1 MWVNTNAFDESE
13 PFFFLLASF
22 STKIFEVFKGLSFFF
37 LAGGGCAIVARP
49 AATTDAVAGAVRFFF
64 PFCHHHQLFHT
75 VLAVAV
81 AAIVVAFLF
90 LFLFSFWEGVRCR
103 RFFFCRSLF
112 GLSVAFCAFDG
123 NAKKGKKKRHG
134 KGEASR
140 SDREPRKPVLLLLL
154 LFLFFLVSSSPFGFF
169 FSLVVARVRPRKRE
183 GGALNEKGGE

>member
-1 MWVNTNAFDESE
+1 MRSTNRNRFFSFWHRFQQRFSRFLKVYLFFGRRRLCHCGTAGGHHRRGGRCRSLFFSLL
-13 PFFFLLASF
+13 PPPPALPHSSCCCRRRHCCRLLVFVSFFLL
-22 STKIFEVFKGLSFFF
+22 
-37 LAGGGCAIVARP
+37 GGGTLSP
-49 AATTDAVAGAVRFFF
+49 
-64 PFCHHHQLFHT
+64 
-75 VLAVAV
+75 
-81 AAIVVAFLF
+81 
-90 LFLFSFWEGVRCR
+90 
-103 RFFFCRSLF
+103 FFFCRSLF

>member
-22 STKIFEVFKGLSFFF
+22 STKIFEVFKGLSFFW
-37 LAGGGCAIVARP
+37 P
-49 AATTDAVAGAVRFFF
+49 AAVVPLWHGRRPPPTRWPVPFAFFF
-64 PFCHHHQLFHT
+64 PFATTTSSSTQFLLLPSPPLLSPSCFCFFFPFGRGY
-75 VLAVAV
+75 VVAV
-81 AAIVVAFLF
+81 FFLPFAF
-90 LFLFSFWEGVRCR
+90 
-103 RFFFCRSLF
+103 RSL
-112 GLSVAFCAFDG
+112 GGVLRVRWQR
-123 NAKKGKKKRHG
+123 KKRKKKRHG

-140 SDREPRKPVLLLLL
+140 SDREPRKPVLLLL